1 MIGRPPRFSKFR
13 GMGDFIQ
20 NLGGLSG
27 VFKIQE
33 NGDFIQKTSGVFKI
47 SGNGE
52 WGMGDLASFIKAES
66 SLHFWRVGILY
77 LTQRRKGHKGTKKTR
92 PHLIPESINQQM
104 KDAGDFIQKTSGVFK
119 IPGNG
124 GFHSKDLRGFQNS
137 GKWGFHSK
145 PRRSV
150 RGFQNF
156 GFKRPPR
163 FSKFRGMGI
172 SFKRP
177 PRFSKFRGMG
187 DFIQKTS
194 EVFKIPGNGGFH
206 SKPRRSGK

>member
-1 MIGRPPRFSKFR
+1 MEDLR
-13 GMGDFIQ
+13 GFQ
-20 NLGGLSG
+20 N
-27 VFKIQE
+27 F
-33 NGDFIQKTSGVFKI
+33 
-47 SGNGE
+47 GE

-104 KDAGDFIQKTSGVFK
+104 KDAGDFIQKTSEVFK
-119 IPGNG
+119 ILGNG

-163 FSKFRGMGI
+163 FSKFRGMG
-172 SFKRP
+172 
-177 PRFSKFRGMG
+177 

-194 EVFKIPGNGGFH
+194 EVFKIRGMGDFIQNLGGLG
-206 SKPRRSGK
+206 SKNFNSTGAPRLVSQSSIPAGQ